1 MLKKHALAKA
11 QGPPTRLTG
20 EEVLARVG
28 SIYRLKPP
36 ELLTRAHP
44 EAYQCAAWL
53 LRRIANE
60 PLGMVAQRF
69 GVSPSRISY
78 LQRALETH
86 GLSRRQAMA
95 QKLCQVKQ

>member
-1 MLKKHALAKA
+1 LLKKHALAKA
-11 QGPPTRLTG
+11 QGPPTRLTA

-53 LRRIANE
+53 LRRVANK
-60 PLGMVAQRF
+60 PLGLVAQQF
-69 GVSPSRISY
+69 GVFPSRISHI
-78 LQRALETH
+78 QQALETH
-86 GLSRRQAMA
+86 GLNRRQVKA